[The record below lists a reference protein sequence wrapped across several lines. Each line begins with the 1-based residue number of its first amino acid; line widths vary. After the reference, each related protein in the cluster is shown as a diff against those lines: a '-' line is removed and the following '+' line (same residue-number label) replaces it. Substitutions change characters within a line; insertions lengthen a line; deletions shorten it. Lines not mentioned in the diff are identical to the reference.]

1 MNQRNPALGVV
12 FALSA
17 AILFGLNAS
26 TTKVIMASGISAEL
40 VVFIRAVSTALF
52 ALIWALVTNPRLLRV
67 PLRKIPTLIFMGIVG
82 VGLLQWTYSIAVS
95 LLPIG
100 IALLIEYTA
109 VLIVPVVALVLFKER
124 VRPQVWLGAV
134 LVIAGLAVVAQ
145 IWSGG
150 LNPTGVFFGFAAA
163 LSLTVF
169 FLLGERIQR
178 WLPTN
183 VTMFYGMT
191 VAAIFFAPF
200 AGILE
205 FDWALLGN
213 DIALSG
219 NLAPAEVP
227 LWLALIW
234 LGTIG
239 AFIPMAFSYLAL
251 RHLSATVVGIIATSE
266 TVLAFLFA
274 FLWLNE
280 VISLAQALGGLVV
293 VAGILI
299 AQTARRASSKAE
311 TEAQKPSLRK
321 FE

>member
-1 MNQRNPALGVV
+1 MNQRHPALGIG
-12 FALSA
+12 FALAA

-26 TTKVIMASGISAEL
+26 TTKVIMASGITAEL
-40 VVFIRAVSTALF
+40 VVFIRALSTAAF
-52 ALIWALVTNPRLLRV
+52 ALIWALATNPKLLRV
-67 PLRKIPTLIFMGIVG
+67 PLRKLPILIFMGIVG
-82 VGLLQWTYSIAVS
+82 VGMLQWTYSIAVS

-109 VLIVPVVALVLFKER
+109 VLIVPVVALVLFKEK
-124 VRPQVWLGAV
+124 VRPQIWLGAV

-150 LNPTGVFFGFAAA
+150 LNPTGVFFAFAAA

-191 VAAIFFAPF
+191 FAAIFFAPF

-205 FDWALLGN
+205 FDWGS
-213 DIALSG
+213 ISESIQLSG
-219 NLAPAEVP
+219 NLAPGTVP
-227 LWLALIW
+227 LWIALIW

-239 AFIPMAFSYLAL
+239 AFIPMACSYLAL

-280 VISLAQALGGLVV
+280 VITWSQALGGLVV
-293 VAGILI
+293 VAGILV
-299 AQTARRASSKAE
+299 AQTARGGKSKE
-311 TEAQKPSLRK
+311 GTQTVLLN
-321 FE
+321 

>member
-1 MNQRNPALGVV
+1 MNHRNPALGVG
-12 FALSA
+12 FALAA

-40 VVFIRAVSTALF
+40 VVFIRALSTAVF
-52 ALIWALVTNPRLLRV
+52 ALIWALATNPKLLRV
-67 PLRKIPTLIFMGIVG
+67 PLRKIPILIFMGVVG
-82 VGLLQWTYSIAVS
+82 VGMLQWTYSIAVS

-109 VLIVPVVALVLFKER
+109 VLIVPVVALVLFKEK
-124 VRPQVWLGAV
+124 VRPQIWLGAV

-145 IWSGG
+145 IWGGGG
-150 LNPTGVFFGFAAA
+150 LNPTGIFFGFAAA

-191 VAAIFFAPF
+191 FAAIFFAPF

-205 FDWALLGN
+205 FDLGLLGES
-213 DIALSG
+213 IELSG
-219 NLAPAEVP
+219 NLEPGTVP
-227 LWLALIW
+227 LWIALVW

-239 AFIPMAFSYLAL
+239 AFIPMACSYLAL

-293 VAGILI
+293 VAGILV
-299 AQTARRASSKAE
+299 AQTARSASKKQTAE
-311 TEAQKPSLRK
+311 TVLLN
-321 FE
+321 

>member
-1 MNQRNPALGVV
+1 MNQRHPALGIG
-12 FALSA
+12 FALAA

-26 TTKVIMASGISAEL
+26 TTKVIMASGITAEL
-40 VVFIRAVSTALF
+40 VVFIRALSTAAF
-52 ALIWALVTNPRLLRV
+52 ALIWALATNPKMLRI
-67 PLRKIPTLIFMGIVG
+67 PLRKLPILIFMGIVG
-82 VGLLQWTYSIAVS
+82 VGMLQWTYSIAVS

-109 VLIVPVVALVLFKER
+109 VLIVPVVALVLFKEK
-124 VRPQVWLGAV
+124 VRPQIWLGAV

-150 LNPTGVFFGFAAA
+150 LNPTGVFFAFAAA

-191 VAAIFFAPF
+191 FAAIFFAPF

-205 FDWALLGN
+205 FDWGS
-213 DIALSG
+213 ISESIQLSG
-219 NLAPAEVP
+219 NLAPGTIP
-227 LWLALIW
+227 LWIALIW

-239 AFIPMAFSYLAL
+239 AFIPMACSYLAL

-274 FLWLNE
+274 YLWLNE
-280 VISLAQALGGLVV
+280 VITWAQALGGLVV
-293 VAGILI
+293 VAGILV
-299 AQTARRASSKAE
+299 AQTARKAK
-311 TEAQKPSLRK
+311 TKDGSQTVLLN
-321 FE
+321 

>member
-1 MNQRNPALGVV
+1 MNQRHPALGIG
-12 FALSA
+12 FALAA

-40 VVFIRAVSTALF
+40 VVFIRALSTAVF
-52 ALIWALVTNPRLLRV
+52 ALIWALATNPKMLRV
-67 PLRKIPTLIFMGIVG
+67 PLRKLPILIFMGIVG
-82 VGLLQWTYSIAVS
+82 VGMLQWTYSIAVS

-109 VLIVPVVALVLFKER
+109 VLIVPVVALVLFKEK
-124 VRPQVWLGAV
+124 VRPQIWLGAV

-205 FDWALLGN
+205 FDWGS
-213 DIALSG
+213 ISESIELSG
-219 NLAPAEVP
+219 NLAPGTVP
-227 LWLALIW
+227 LWIALIW

-239 AFIPMAFSYLAL
+239 AFIPMACSYLAL

-280 VISLAQALGGLVV
+280 VITWSQALGGLVV
-293 VAGILI
+293 VAGILV
-299 AQTARRASSKAE
+299 AQTARRGKSKESSQ
-311 TEAQKPSLRK
+311 TVLLN
-321 FE
+321 

>member
-1 MNQRNPALGVV
+1 MNQRHPALGIG
-12 FALSA
+12 FALAA

-40 VVFIRAVSTALF
+40 VVFIRALSTAVF
-52 ALIWALVTNPRLLRV
+52 ALIWALATNPKMLRV
-67 PLRKIPTLIFMGIVG
+67 PLRKLPILIFMGIVG
-82 VGLLQWTYSIAVS
+82 VGMLQWTYSIAVS

-109 VLIVPVVALVLFKER
+109 VLIVPVVALVLFKEK
-124 VRPQVWLGAV
+124 VRPQIWLGAV

-191 VAAIFFAPF
+191 FAAIFFAPF

-205 FDWALLGN
+205 FDWGS
-213 DIALSG
+213 ISESIELSG
-219 NLAPAEVP
+219 NLAPGTVP
-227 LWLALIW
+227 LWIALIW

-239 AFIPMAFSYLAL
+239 AFIPMACSYLAL

-280 VISLAQALGGLVV
+280 VITWSQALGGLVV
-293 VAGILI
+293 VAGILV
-299 AQTARRASSKAE
+299 AQTARRGKSKESSQ
-311 TEAQKPSLRK
+311 TVLLN
-321 FE
+321 

>member
-1 MNQRNPALGVV
+1 LNQRHPALGIG
-12 FALSA
+12 FALAA

-40 VVFIRAVSTALF
+40 VVFIRALSTAVF
-52 ALIWALVTNPRLLRV
+52 ALIWALATNPKMLRV
-67 PLRKIPTLIFMGIVG
+67 PLRKLPILIFMGIVG
-82 VGLLQWTYSIAVS
+82 VGMLQWTYSIAVS

-109 VLIVPVVALVLFKER
+109 VLIVPVVALVLFKEK
-124 VRPQVWLGAV
+124 VRPQIWLGAV

-205 FDWALLGN
+205 FDWGS
-213 DIALSG
+213 ISESIELSG
-219 NLAPAEVP
+219 NLAPGTVP
-227 LWLALIW
+227 LWIALIW

-239 AFIPMAFSYLAL
+239 AFIPMACSYLAL

-280 VISLAQALGGLVV
+280 VITWSQALGGLVV
-293 VAGILI
+293 VAGILV
-299 AQTARRASSKAE
+299 AQTARRGKSKESSQ
-311 TEAQKPSLRK
+311 TVLLN
-321 FE
+321 

>member
-1 MNQRNPALGVV
+1 LNQRHPALGVF
-12 FALSA
+12 FALAA

-40 VVFIRAVSTALF
+40 VVFIRAFSTALF
-52 ALIWALVTNPRLLRV
+52 ALIWALTANPRLLKV
-67 PLRKIPTLIFMGIVG
+67 PLRKIPILLFMGIVG

-109 VLIVPVVALVLFKER
+109 VLIVPVVALVMFKEK
-124 VRPQVWLGAV
+124 VRPQIWLGAIM
-134 LVIAGLAVVAQ
+134 VIAGLAVVAQ
-145 IWSGG
+145 IWGGG
-150 LNPTGVFFGFAAA
+150 LNPTGVLFGFAAA

-178 WLPTN
+178 WLPTS

-191 VAAIFFAPF
+191 FAAMFFAPF

-205 FDWALLGN
+205 FDWSSLGN
-213 DIALSG
+213 SVALSG
-219 NLAPAEVP
+219 NLAPTEVP
-227 LWLALIW
+227 LWLSLIW

-239 AFIPMAFSYLAL
+239 AFIPMACSYLAL
-251 RHLSATVVGIIATSE
+251 RHLSATIVGIIATSE

-280 VISLAQALGGLVV
+280 VISLMQALGGLVV
-293 VAGILI
+293 VAGIMI
-299 AQTARRASSKAE
+299 AQTARKGGSKIE
-311 TEAQKPSLRK
+311 TAGQPQG
-321 FE
+321 

>member
-1 MNQRNPALGVV
+1 LNQKHPALGIG
-12 FALSA
+12 FALAA

-40 VVFIRAVSTALF
+40 VVFIRALSTAIF
-52 ALIWALVTNPRLLRV
+52 ALVWALATNPARLRV
-67 PLRKIPTLIFMGIVG
+67 PLRKIPILIFMGIVG
-82 VGLLQWTYSIAVS
+82 VGMLQWTYSIAVS

-109 VLIVPVVALVLFKER
+109 VLIVPVVALILFKEK
-124 VRPQVWLGAV
+124 VRPQIWLGAV
-134 LVIAGLAVVAQ
+134 MVIAGLAVVAQ
-145 IWSGG
+145 IWSGS

-163 LSLTVF
+163 RSLTVF

-200 AGILE
+200 AGIFE
-205 FDWALLGN
+205 FDWGSVGES
-213 DIALSG
+213 IQLSG
-219 NLAPAEVP
+219 NLAPGTVP
-227 LWLALIW
+227 LWIALIW

-239 AFIPMAFSYLAL
+239 AFIPMACSYLAL

-274 FLWLNE
+274 YLWLNE
-280 VISLAQALGGLVV
+280 VISWSQAMGGLVV
-293 VAGILI
+293 IAGILV
-299 AQTARRASSKAE
+299 AQTARKAKSNQESE
-311 TEAQKPSLRK
+311 TVLLN
-321 FE
+321 

>member
-1 MNQRNPALGVV
+1 LNQRHPALGIG
-12 FALSA
+12 FALAA

-40 VVFIRAVSTALF
+40 VVFIRALSTAVF
-52 ALIWALVTNPRLLRV
+52 ALIWALATNPKMLRV
-67 PLRKIPTLIFMGIVG
+67 PLRKLPILIFMGIVG
-82 VGLLQWTYSIAVS
+82 VGMLQWTYSIAVS

-109 VLIVPVVALVLFKER
+109 VLIVPVVALVLFKEK
-124 VRPQVWLGAV
+124 VRPQIWLGAV

-191 VAAIFFAPF
+191 FAAIFFAPF

-205 FDWALLGN
+205 FDWGS
-213 DIALSG
+213 ISESIELSG
-219 NLAPAEVP
+219 NLAPGTVP
-227 LWLALIW
+227 LWIALIW

-239 AFIPMAFSYLAL
+239 AFIPMACSYLAL

-280 VISLAQALGGLVV
+280 VITWSQALGGLVV
-293 VAGILI
+293 VAGILV
-299 AQTARRASSKAE
+299 AQTARRGKSKESSQ
-311 TEAQKPSLRK
+311 TVLLN
-321 FE
+321 